1 MLREIIEAKL
11 DRATE
16 EQLRYIVLLLCMRKD
31 FKTWSV

>member
-16 EQLRYIVLLLCMRKD
+16 EQLRYIVLLLDNMIPN
-31 FKTWSV
+31 

>member
-16 EQLRYIVLLLCMRKD
+16 EQLRYIVLLLDNMIP
-31 FKTWSV
+31 S

>member
-16 EQLRYIVLLLCMRKD
+16 EQLRYMVLLLDNMIP
-31 FKTWSV
+31 S